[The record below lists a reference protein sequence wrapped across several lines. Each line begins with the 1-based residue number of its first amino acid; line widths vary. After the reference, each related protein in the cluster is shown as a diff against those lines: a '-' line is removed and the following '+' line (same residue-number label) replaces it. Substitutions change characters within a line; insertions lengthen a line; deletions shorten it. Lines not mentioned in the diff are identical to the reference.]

1 MEKNLTTLKSEF
13 AKACAEAYVNQYMLD
28 NKVSGTPVIVYDSN
42 GQTFAFQ
49 SSGSPMLD
57 SEVEITTID
66 KGDYGDL
73 NGCDAETAKAAIE
86 EMITMN
92 ADDEW
97 LFDAINGISDI
108 DY

>member
-13 AKACAEAYVNQYMLD
+13 ATTCAEAYVNQYMLD
-28 NKVSGTPVIVYDSN
+28 NKVSGTPTIVYDSN
-42 GQTFAFQ
+42 GQTFACQ
-49 SSGSPMLD
+49 SSDMPLLD
-57 SEVEITTID
+57 GEVEITTID
-66 KGDYGDL
+66 KGDYGDMG
-73 NGCDAETAKAAIE
+73 NADAETAKDAIE

-92 ADDEW
+92 TDDEW